1 MYAIHRYR
9 VSLNAWGWRV
19 SFTRRGKAYFKKFY
33 DTACGGSKKAK
44 AKAVAWRDKRLA
56 ELNAFTILEFRQQK
70 RAHNTSGVTG
80 VHLHKT
86 PKQPLGYWRAT
97 LRVQGT
103 NRIAA
108 KTFSVRKFGY
118 RGAFR
123 LAVAARTELLA
134 GVTNGPY
141 VCDPLAKRL
150 VRQGR

>member
-1 MYAIHRYR
+1 
-9 VSLNAWGWRV
+9 V
-19 SFTRRGKAYFKKFY
+19 SFSRRRKAYFKKFY

-80 VHLHKT
+80 VHFHRT
-86 PKQPLGYWRAT
+86 VKQPLGYWRAT

-108 KTFSVRKFGY
+108 RVFSVGKFGY
-118 RGAFR
+118 RNAFR
-123 LAVAARTELLA
+123 LAVAARSEMLA
-134 GVTNGPY
+134 GVENGPY
-141 VCDPLAKRL
+141 LRDPLAKRL
-150 VRQGR
+150 VKQG